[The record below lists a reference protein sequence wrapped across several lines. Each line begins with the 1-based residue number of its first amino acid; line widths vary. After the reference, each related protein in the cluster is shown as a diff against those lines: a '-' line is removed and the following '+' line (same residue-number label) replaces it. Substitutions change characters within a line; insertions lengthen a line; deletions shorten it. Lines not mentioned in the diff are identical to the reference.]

1 MMMPAKRTKK
11 AAVKAKPAE
20 CACCSSQHGNLEEWL
35 LVILGGLGFAQA
47 IGYIYLAPFYFA
59 YVWSAL
65 VLVIGITK
73 VIEKSNC
80 TC

>member
-1 MMMPAKRTKK
+1 MPAKKAKK
-11 AAVKAKPAE
+11 AVKKEAE
-20 CACCSSQHGNLEEWL
+20 CACCSTGEYGNLEEWL

-47 IGYIYLAPFYFA
+47 LGYINLAPFYFA

-65 VLVIGITK
+65 VLVIGIKK
-73 VIEKSNC
+73 VLDKSNC